1 MGGAAGRLSLATRR
15 YTLTAQ
21 AFHWLTAALM
31 FAILPI
37 AWVMVN
43 LPREAPGREGLY
55 DLHKSLGLTVVALV
69 LVRLLWRARHHAPDL
84 DRDMPRWERAA
95 AFASHWLL
103 YLVLVGMP
111 VSGYVLSA
119 AGGNRVDYFGLFDL
133 PGLPKNP
140 AVREVGVWLHEVTG
154 QWLVYAL
161 IALHILATAWHVA
174 VRRDGVLGRML
185 PAQRGEEA
193 PSA

>member
-1 MGGAAGRLSLATRR
+1 MATRR

-21 AFHWLTAALM
+21 ALHWVTAALM

-43 LPREAPGREGLY
+43 MPREAAGRDGLY

-84 DRDMPRWERAA
+84 ERGMPRWERTA
-95 AFASHWLL
+95 AFVSHWLL
-103 YLVLVGMP
+103 YLVLIGMP

-119 AGGNRVDYFGLFDL
+119 AGGNSVDYFGLFTL

-140 AVREVGVWLHEVTG
+140 ALREAGLWLHVATG
-154 QWLVYAL
+154 QWVVYTL
-161 IALHILATAWHVA
+161 IVLHVLATAWHVA

-185 PAQRGEEA
+185 PAQRGEA